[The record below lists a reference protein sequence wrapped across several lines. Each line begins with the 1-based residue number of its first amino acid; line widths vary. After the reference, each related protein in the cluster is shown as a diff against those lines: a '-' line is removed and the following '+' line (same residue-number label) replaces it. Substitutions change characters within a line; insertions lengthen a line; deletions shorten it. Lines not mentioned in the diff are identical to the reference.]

1 MDILLFVTLAA
12 ACFGFGWIVGH
23 AVGYEKGIN
32 EWPRR

>member
-1 MDILLFVTLAA
+1 MELMMFSILLV
-12 ACFGFGWIVGH
+12 ACFAFGWIFGH

>member
-1 MDILLFVTLAA
+1 MELIMFSVLMV
-12 ACFGFGWIVGH
+12 ACFAFGWIVGH

>member
-1 MDILLFVTLAA
+1 MELTMFGILMVV
-12 ACFGFGWIVGH
+12 CFAFGWIVGH